1 MTGAASSAI
10 PLPADR
16 VPAQQPTEDRPA
28 LTFSP
33 STRFPAAPGADSDEA
48 ASDPD
53 DQVPSQLDSA
63 REQLR
68 RDRARDAIRK
78 EQVHMEG
85 FLSKK
90 AGGASKAWN
99 KRWCVLRSQ
108 ALLIYKRY
116 SEEKLK
122 RIIRADEIVDVRP
135 ASHRHREFAFEV
147 ETPERSFCFEASSDH
162 ELESWVARLR
172 AVVAAVNTAADA
184 APRCSTDSRHT
195 AGAGAGA
202 TVASAF
208 RSLPAAPRRARDA
221 TTPVQAIFTN
231 SPDID
236 ADAADGGPAGP
247 ATAPAQMPSALGL
260 RIELERPLG
269 AVQFAAAAT
278 ATALPPGI
286 GPDHEPVPVADGDDG
301 GEDDDEP
308 NFNEDQRREIENRL
322 EEDRVVLRG
331 YLLKQD
337 KLRQW
342 RRRWFVLR
350 QNTLSYYHDD
360 REYEVKQILRR
371 HDVYDIR
378 APDPSTAKAKSLS
391 RTYFKV
397 VAAKRNYWLAHDDA
411 AVAREWFTALL
422 QWNESETAYPRA
434 LVASSTLPAGAH
446 SLPAPPTIIAHR
458 IFSAATSP
466 AAALEHP
473 PPH

>member
-1 MTGAASSAI
+1 MTGIESAI
-10 PLPADR
+10 PLPAR
-16 VPAQQPTEDRPA
+16 QAAKPA

-33 STRFPAAPGADSDEA
+33 STRFPAAAEAAAEAAATTATAAAAAAESDEA

-53 DQVPSQLDSA
+53 DQMPSQLEPA
-63 REQLR
+63 YEQLR
-68 RDRARDAIRK
+68 RDKARDAIRK
-78 EQVHMEG
+78 EKVHMEG

-135 ASHRHREFAFEV
+135 AARRNREFVFEV
-147 ETPERSFCFEASSDH
+147 ETPERSFCFEASSDQ
-162 ELESWVARLR
+162 ELESWLSRLR
-172 AVVAAVNTAADA
+172 AVVAAVNTGAADDA
-184 APRCSTDSRHT
+184 TAPRRSTD
-195 AGAGAGA
+195 G
-202 TVASAF
+202 F
-208 RSLPAAPRRARDA
+208 RSLPAAPGRRAHDA
-221 TTPVQAIFTN
+221 PAQAIF
-231 SPDID
+231 
-236 ADAADGGPAGP
+236 ADHHH
-247 ATAPAQMPSALGL
+247 GL
-260 RIELERPLG
+260 RITTRASPPPLLH
-269 AVQFAAAAT
+269 ASTQ
-278 ATALPPGI
+278 LPPGI
-286 GPDHEPVPVADGDDG
+286 GPDHEPVPVADE

-308 NFNEDQRREIENRL
+308 NFSEEQRREIEHRL

-360 REYEVKQILRR
+360 KEYEVKQILRH
-371 HDVYDIR
+371 HDVYDVR
-378 APDPSTAKAKSLS
+378 APDPSTAKARSLS
-391 RTYFKV
+391 RTYFKI

-422 QWNESETAYPRA
+422 RWSEAA
-434 LVASSTLPAGAH
+434 EAPAANARPAPVPAAAAAAPVPAAPH
-446 SLPAPPTIIAHR
+446 SLPAPSAIVPHR
-458 IFSAATSP
+458 VYSPATSP
-466 AAALEHP
+466 ADRPPSVIRRPSNNALDP
-473 PPH
+473 FR